1 MTWLY
6 ISLTWLAAVFVANE
20 IGLGRMNPWMGMFV
34 FAVLVLGTIR
44 SVRMETRRKNSE
56 AKFSPKEEKR
66 SLRGEAKPSQSLPAF

>member
-34 FAVLVLGTIR
+34 FAVLVLGTVR
-44 SVRMETRRKNSE
+44 TVRMETRRKSNE
-56 AKFSPKEEKR
+56 EKFSPKEEKR
-66 SLRGEAKPSQSLPAF
+66 SLRGEAKPNRSLPVF